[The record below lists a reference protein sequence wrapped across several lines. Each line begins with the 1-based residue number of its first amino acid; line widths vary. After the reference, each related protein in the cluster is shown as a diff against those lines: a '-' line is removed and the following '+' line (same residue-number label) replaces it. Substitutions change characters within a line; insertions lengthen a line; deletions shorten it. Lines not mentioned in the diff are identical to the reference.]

1 MVILKKKKMLHFLK
15 SKNYNIYCLQDT
27 HFTSEIE
34 SSIFFFSSF
43 SSNSKGVSI
52 LFNSNFEYE
61 VLKEKRDLKGNYLA
75 LDVVIDKQKLT
86 FLSLYGPNMDNPDFY
101 DQIMNIIEDFGNE
114 RYLLC
119 GDFNLVLCPHIDCY
133 NYLHVNNPNARDKL
147 IEIVDQCSLVDP
159 FRELFPDLQRY
170 TWRKKDT
177 F

>member
-1 MVILKKKKMLHFLK
+1 MWGFD
-15 SKNYNIYCLQDT
+15 C
-27 HFTSEIE
+27 
-34 SSIFFFSSF
+34 FFSSF
-43 SSNSKGVSI
+43 SSNSRGVSI
-52 LFNSNFEYE
+52 LFNNNFEYE
-61 VLKEKRDLKGNYLA
+61 VLKEKRDLNGNYLA

-86 FLSLYGPNMDNPDFY
+86 LLSLYGPNMDNPDFY

-159 FRELFPDLQRY
+159 FRELFQIYNDILGEKRHLLNKLDLI
-170 TWRKKDT
+170 
-177 F
+177 FFFFLIV